1 MSRAQSPAAQTAA
14 VAAAIGPFRT
24 RLTEDA
30 GDFTLALLALAKA
43 NAATPGSFNVPSP
56 QDAVALHALA
66 HWRRDAQ
73 HALRRVKAVAGGA
86 PGRIL
91 AEKWL
96 KALIAALDLQR
107 QGLSLVDPSLAA
119 DAGRRAR
126 KLIAESHRFEAR
138 LDRELA

>member
-1 MSRAQSPAAQTAA
+1 MAATQAPASTAA
-14 VAAAIGPFRT
+14 TAAALDPFRT

-43 NAATPGSFNVPSP
+43 NAATPGSFNVPTP

-73 HALRRVKAVAGGA
+73 HALRRVKGVPAGT
-86 PGRIL
+86 PGRSL

-96 KALIAALDLQR
+96 KALLAGLDLQR
-107 QGLSLVDPSLAA
+107 QALSLIDPNLAA

-126 KLIAESHRFEAR
+126 KLIAEAHRLEAR

>member
-1 MSRAQSPAAQTAA
+1 MSRTQAAATAT
-14 VAAAIGPFRT
+14 AAAIDPFRT

-43 NAATPGSFNVPSP
+43 NAATPGSFNVPTP

-73 HALRRVKAVAGGA
+73 HALRRVKAVPSGA
-86 PGRIL
+86 QGRSL

-96 KALIAALDLQR
+96 KALLSGLDLQR
-107 QGLSLVDPSLAA
+107 QALSVIDPALAA
-119 DAGRRAR
+119 DAARRAR
-126 KLIAESHRFEAR
+126 KLIAEAHRFEVR
-138 LDRELA
+138 LERELA